1 MQRRFLATA
10 LCACPVIACWTG
22 TLAAQPQRL
31 QVPPV
36 AAPRAPPQAAAIAA
50 FERGV
55 AAYNADDLEG
65 AMDAFEE
72 AVRLTPHYRE
82 AHINLGIVY
91 LRLQRP
97 SDALRELAQA
107 TRDSQRPKRVRRN
120 RCSD

>member
-1 MQRRFLATA
+1 
-10 LCACPVIACWTG
+10 VIACWTG
-22 TLAAQPQRL
+22 TLAAQPRRL
-31 QVPPV
+31 QVPPIT
-36 AAPRAPPQAAAIAA
+36 AQRAPVPAAAIAA
-50 FERGV
+50 FERGL

-72 AVRLTPHYRE
+72 AVRLAPHHRE

-107 TRDSQRPKRVRRN
+107 TLDSQPPKRVRRN